1 MLNSDMVL
9 AYNSS
14 TVNSFGVLNQNCGPY
29 TPPPQSAF
37 VGCQAPTDGSQPN
50 TVSTVQTYAGNNAA
64 FLSAFA
70 VSFKKMLSVG
80 YGASYSNKLGAA
92 LVDLDLSTC

>member
-1 MLNSDMVL
+1 MLNSDIVL

-14 TVNSFGVLNQNCGPY
+14 TVNNFGVVNQNCGPY
-29 TPPPQSAF
+29 TPQSQF
-37 VGCQAPTDGSQPN
+37 VGCKAPPDSSQPN
-50 TVSTVQTYAGNNAA
+50 TVPTVLTYAGNNAA
-64 FLSAFA
+64 FLAAFA